1 MEHIPVL
8 LRETLEYLAV
18 KPEGVYLDATAGLGG
33 HTAAIAQRLTT
44 GWVIANDQDAEALE
58 LARRNTAQWAGRIR
72 FHQGRFS
79 ELKSALRAFGVS
91 RVDGLLADLGASRFQ
106 LLEAGRGFSLSVDG
120 PLDMRMDRSRGI
132 TAGDLINTRSERE
145 IGDLLFR
152 LAEERRARRIARAI
166 VRARPISS
174 TLRLARVIEAVAPRT
189 RRLHPATLAFLGL
202 RRAVNREA
210 EELEAL
216 LELAPELMAGGGRM
230 VVISFMSLEDR
241 RVKETFRD
249 LARQG
254 RAALLTKHV
263 VTPSQEEVRSNAA
276 SRSAKLR
283 ALEMK

>member
-18 KPEGVYLDATAGLGG
+18 KPDGVYLDATAGLGG

-58 LARRNTAQWAGRIR
+58 LARRNTAQWASRIR

-174 TLRLARVIEAVAPRT
+174 TLRLARVVEAVAPRT

-216 LELAPELMAGGGRM
+216 LELAPELVAGGGRM

>member
-8 LRETLEYLAV
+8 LQETLEYLAV
-18 KPEGVYLDATAGLGG
+18 KPEGVYLDASVGLGG
-33 HTAAIAQRLTT
+33 HTAAIASRLTT
-44 GWVIANDQDAEALE
+44 GWVIANDLDAESLE

-79 ELKSALRAFGVS
+79 ELKSTLRAFGVQ

-106 LLEAGRGFSLSVDG
+106 LLTADRGLSLSVDG
-120 PLDMRMDRSRGI
+120 PLDMRLDRSRGI
-132 TAGDLINTRSERE
+132 TASDLINTRSERE

-152 LAEERRARRIARAI
+152 LAGERRARRIARAI
-166 VRARPISS
+166 VRARPIAS
-174 TLRLARVIEAVAPRT
+174 TSHLARVVEAVAPRT
-189 RRLHPATLAFLGL
+189 RRLHPATLTFLGL

-216 LELAPELMAGGGRM
+216 LELAPEVVASGGRV

-241 RVKETFRD
+241 VVKQSFRD

-254 RAALLTKHV
+254 RAVLLTKHV
-263 VTPSQEEVRSNAA
+263 VTPSEQEVRSNPA

-283 ALEMK
+283 ALAMN

>member
-8 LRETLEYLAV
+8 PRETLEYLAV
-18 KPEGVYLDATAGLGG
+18 KPDGIYLDATAGPGG

-79 ELKSALRAFGVS
+79 ELKSALRAFGVQ
-91 RVDGLLADLGASRFQ
+91 RADGLLADLGASRFQ
-106 LLEAGRGFSLSVDG
+106 LLEAARGFSLSVDG

-174 TLRLARVIEAVAPRT
+174 TLQLARVVEAVAPRT
-189 RRLHPATLAFLGL
+189 RRLHPATLAFLAL

-216 LELAPELMAGGGRM
+216 LELAPELVAGGGRM

-241 RVKETFRD
+241 RVKESFRD

-254 RAALLTKHV
+254 RAALLTRHV

>member
-18 KPEGVYLDATAGLGG
+18 KPDGIYLDATAGLGG

-58 LARRNTAQWAGRIR
+58 LARRNTAQWASRIR

-79 ELKSALRAFGVS
+79 ELKSALRAFGVQ
-91 RVDGLLADLGASRFQ
+91 RVNGLLADLGASRFQ

-152 LAEERRARRIARAI
+152 LAEEKRARRIARAI

-174 TLRLARVIEAVAPRT
+174 TLRLARVVEAVAPRT

-216 LELAPELMAGGGRM
+216 LELAPELVAGGGRM

-241 RVKETFRD
+241 RVKESFRD

>member
-18 KPEGVYLDATAGLGG
+18 KPDGVYLDATAGLGG

-58 LARRNTAQWAGRIR
+58 LARRNTAQWASRIR

-106 LLEAGRGFSLSVDG
+106 LLDAGRGFSLSVDG

-174 TLRLARVIEAVAPRT
+174 TLRLARVVEAVAPRT

-241 RVKETFRD
+241 RVKESFRD

>member
-18 KPEGVYLDATAGLGG
+18 KPDGVYLDATAGLGG

-58 LARRNTAQWAGRIR
+58 LARRNTAQWASRIR

-79 ELKSALRAFGVS
+79 ELKSALRAFGVQ
-91 RVDGLLADLGASRFQ
+91 RVNGLLADLGASRFQ
-106 LLEAGRGFSLSVDG
+106 LLEAERGFSLSVDG

-174 TLRLARVIEAVAPRT
+174 TLHLARVVEAAAPRT

-216 LELAPELMAGGGRM
+216 LERAPELVTGGGRM

-241 RVKETFRD
+241 RVKESFRD